1 LCLCSLEV
9 LPSLPGALPIFTIDA
24 IAARSLRYASEKE
37 SHLRTSQLFQ
47 HFINS
52 RSLYLTSYRRWRRT
66 SSGATP
72 KEKKHKYSPKTVRPI
87 SGTRGTDS
95 GWREEP
101 LSLPERVPIQ
111 PDLLMFQDKKQSNPN
126 S

>member
-1 LCLCSLEV
+1 MSDSVPFASGKLKIEHDNEHIKVRRS
-9 LPSLPGALPIFTIDA
+9 PPGALPIVTNDA
-24 IAARSLRYASEKE
+24 IASRSFRYASEHD

-66 SSGATP
+66 SSGATR

-87 SGTRGTDS
+87 
-95 GWREEP
+95 
-101 LSLPERVPIQ
+101 
-111 PDLLMFQDKKQSNPN
+111 
-126 S
+126 